1 MPTIINIEPGTFGGP
16 LRMGDLVG
24 VCNVV
29 EHLRKVNNNP
39 EIRFHVRAE
48 ATSTDRNVQDFHSFL
63 IGMTDYFSSFE
74 GQESLPWRKVNL
86 WDFRDISGDLVK
98 IPNHKEMIKKIVVF
112 PLTDAPYNTYRNWPS
127 HVFSQILEKYSSPE
141 YDDYEKIIC
150 SKNGFAANDKW
161 KVSTDII
168 SNLIHIMD
176 AEIFIGGD
184 TGTSHFAWAL
194 DRAPKDL
201 IYYNSSRGLVHTL
214 PFYLMQGKGRMS
226 TYWLDCEGTTWQ

>member
-63 IGMTDYFSSFE
+63 ISQTDYFSAFE
-74 GQESLPWRKVNL
+74 GQQSLPWRRVNL

-98 IPNHKEMIKKIVVF
+98 IPNNKPMKKKIVIF
-112 PLTDAPYNTYRNWPS
+112 PLFDAPYNVYRNWPRELLK
-127 HVFSQILEKYSSPE
+127 QLIEKYNTEE
-141 YDDYEKIIC
+141 YKDY
-150 SKNGFAANDKW
+150 N
-161 KVSTDII
+161 KVVCTKDPTYFGEEWINSTDILE
-168 SNLIHIMD
+168 NLNHIMD

-184 TGTSHFAWAL
+184 TGTSHFAWSL

-201 IYYNSSRGLVHTL
+201 IYYNSSRGLIHTL

-226 TYWLDCEGTTWQ
+226 TYWMDFEGTTWQ